1 MPVCSV
7 PNDPD
12 RRKSRTG
19 RSLTSHSW
27 NKQRYAED
35 PEYREKRRVEHR
47 AYRARNREKIN
58 ARQRHRAETDPD
70 YRARRRAAAYGLSLQ
85 EFKALLARQE
95 SACAICKTSGRF
107 LHVDHCHATGK
118 VRGFLCNRCN
128 IGLGYYD
135 DDPDLMEAATAYL
148 RAARGS

>member
-7 PNDPD
+7 PHDLD
-12 RRKSRTG
+12 RRKSWTG
-19 RSLTSHSW
+19 RSLSSHGW

-35 PEYREKRRVEHR
+35 PEYREKRRAEGR

-58 ARQRHRAETDPD
+58 ARLRHRAQTDPD

-85 EFKALLARQE
+85 EFRALLARQE
-95 SACAICKTSGRF
+95 NACAICGTSDRF

-135 DDPDLMEAATAYL
+135 DDPELMEAATAYL